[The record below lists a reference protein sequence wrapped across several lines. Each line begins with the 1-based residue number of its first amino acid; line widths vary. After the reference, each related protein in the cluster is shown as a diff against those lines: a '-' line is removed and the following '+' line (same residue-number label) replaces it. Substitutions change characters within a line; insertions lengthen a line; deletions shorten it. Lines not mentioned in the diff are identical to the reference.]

1 MGDHSNIQWT
11 DATWN
16 PTTGCTRVSAG
27 CDHCY
32 AFQIHDQ
39 RHAAYLQGTKLPP
52 QYAKPFSKVQ
62 LIPERLSLPLR
73 WTKPRRIFVDS
84 MSDLFHADV
93 PNDYLVRVFAA
104 MAAAPQHQFQVL
116 TKRPQRMHRFVTEA
130 ANNLEAIRVQM
141 NELEFDLMR
150 PLTETVPQWPL
161 PNVWLGTSVENQ
173 AAAYRIDWLVK
184 TPAAVRF
191 LSCEPLLGPV
201 DLAPYLCQHWSHNGC
216 ADAEGFWECMQCG
229 QRHRDVPD
237 ERGSITVLEL
247 LPGTPRS
254 EYRVR
259 REMVSRGRTID
270 WVIAGGESGPD
281 FRPLDLDWA
290 RGLRDQCVAAG
301 VPYFHKQNG
310 GRTAK
315 AGGRE
320 LDGRTWDEMPQVLQA
335 A

>member
-32 AFQIHDQ
+32 AFQLHDQ
-39 RHAAYLQGTKLPP
+39 RHAAYLQGAKLPP
-52 QYAKPFSKVQ
+52 QYAKPFSEVQ
-62 LIPERLSLPLR
+62 LLPKRLHQPIR
-73 WTKPRRIFVDS
+73 WTKPRKIFVDS
-84 MSDLFHADV
+84 MADLFHKDV
-93 PNDYLVRVFAA
+93 PNDYLVKVFAA

-141 NELEFDLMR
+141 NELEFDLCR
-150 PLTETVPQWPL
+150 PLTETPPSWPL

-173 AAAYRIDWLVK
+173 EAAYRIDWLVK

-191 LSCEPLLGPV
+191 LSCEPLLGPL
-201 DLAPYLCQHWSHNGC
+201 DLDRWLWDDNTGYSAAQTPYEPSGNLHWI
-216 ADAEGFWECMQCG
+216 
-229 QRHRDVPD
+229 
-237 ERGSITVLEL
+237 IT
-247 LPGTPRS
+247 
-254 EYRVR
+254 
-259 REMVSRGRTID
+259 
-270 WVIAGGESGPD
+270 GGESGPD
-281 FRPLDLDWA
+281 HRPLDLDWV
-290 RGLRDQCVAAG
+290 RSIRDQCNTVGVAF
-301 VPYFHKQNG
+301 FHKQNG